1 MHQRKSCHCFML
13 SDRALST
20 RGKGKPVD
28 MLDSLCKQYK
38 ECVHCAKSEFGEEC
52 IPEMVKYKWG
62 VNKKGES
69 VIVSKDDLKPEI
81 KKKSAIGTRKI
92 LAKVPCSNAIFNMPL
107 L

>member
-1 MHQRKSCHCFML
+1 ML

-62 VNKKGES
+62 VNKKGKS
-69 VIVSKDDLKPEI
+69 FNLLKDDLKPEI
-81 KKKSAIGTRKI
+81 KKKFAIGTRKI
-92 LAKVPCSNAIFNMPL
+92 LAKAPCFSAIINMPL

>member
-1 MHQRKSCHCFML
+1 ML

-62 VNKKGES
+62 VNKKGKS
-69 VIVSKDDLKPEI
+69 INVLKDDLKPEI
-81 KKKSAIGTRKI
+81 KKKSAIGIRKI
-92 LAKVPCSNAIFNMPL
+92 RAKAPCFSAIINML
-107 L
+107 LL